1 MPHNHR
7 NNQPRTTSQPPAPSF
22 STDDKTTLQAIF
34 TADPTGEKLV
44 DYAEQV
50 GKKLVGE
57 KLVRDGLSRSQI
69 RNIFSESRKIE
80 TSWDS
85 VGEAAS
91 LRRLRLLKPKLA
103 YQAAKA
109 PKENQPVLEYFGDV
123 LSEAI
128 DSVSKS
134 ADKTKSFNIFM
145 ELFEAIL
152 AYHRSYGGN

>member
-1 MPHNHR
+1 MQYNQGNRGNTQR
-7 NNQPRTTSQPPAPSF
+7 NQTGPLISR
-22 STDDKTTLQAIF
+22 DDKADLQAIF

-44 DYAEQV
+44 DYAERV
-50 GKKLVGE
+50 GKRLFDDKLT
-57 KLVRDGLSRSQI
+57 RSQI

-80 TSWDS
+80 TSWES
-85 VGEAAS
+85 AGEAAS
-91 LRRLRLLKPKLA
+91 LRRLMLLKPKLA
-103 YQAAKA
+103 YQAAK
-109 PKENQPVLEYFGDV
+109 ENKPVLKYFGDI

>member
-7 NNQPRTTSQPPAPSF
+7 NNQPRTTSEPPASSF
-22 STDDKTTLQAIF
+22 STGDKTTLEAIF
-34 TADPTGEKLV
+34 TADPNGEKLV
-44 DYAEQV
+44 TYAKQV
-50 GKKLVGE
+50 GKKLFDE
-57 KLVRDGLSRSQI
+57 GLSRNQI

-80 TSWDS
+80 FSWDS

-91 LRRLRLLKPKLA
+91 LRRLTLLKPKLA
-103 YQAAKA
+103 YQAAKE
-109 PKENQPVLEYFGDV
+109 KKPVLKYFGDV

-152 AYHRSYGGN
+152 AYHRSYGGK

>member
-7 NNQPRTTSQPPAPSF
+7 NNQPRATSEPPAPSF
-22 STDDKTTLQAIF
+22 STDDKTTLEAIF
-34 TADPTGEKLV
+34 TADPNGEKLV
-44 DYAEQV
+44 TYAKQV
-50 GKKLVGE
+50 GKKLFDE
-57 KLVRDGLSRSQI
+57 GLSRNQI

-80 TSWDS
+80 FSWDS

-91 LRRLRLLKPKLA
+91 LRRLTLLKPKLA
-103 YQAAKA
+103 YQAAKE
-109 PKENQPVLEYFGDV
+109 KKPVLKYFGDV